1 MHRDIKLE
9 NILVK
14 TKEDGKLEFK
24 IADLGQA
31 KANVS
36 RNLLN
41 HTVCGTPLYMAPE
54 VYFQQPYNSMADVWS
69 LGAMLFQMVTGS
81 LPFYSC
87 SHEELT
93 SKLNEG

>member
-14 TKEDGKLEFK
+14 TKENGKFEFK

-36 RNLLN
+36 RNLLK

-69 LGAMLFQMVTGS
+69 LGAMLF
-81 LPFYSC
+81 
-87 SHEELT
+87 
-93 SKLNEG
+93 